1 MTLTQFTNLD
11 FDQIKSSIRSYL
23 RANSNFTDY
32 DFEGSNFTVLINTL
46 AYNTYINSYNANA
59 ICNEVF
65 LDSATLREN
74 VVSRAKEIGYLPRSR
89 TAARANVSFIVN
101 TNNLTTNPISL
112 TLKKGTVAVTS
123 GQVGSSNF
131 VFSILDD
138 ITVPVVDGIAAF
150 NNITIYEGNYIT
162 ENYTFSRNQRIILNN
177 GGIDT
182 SLISVTVRS
191 SETASFSQKYTLS
204 RDIFD
209 INGESKVFFIQEVE
223 DERYEIFFGDDVFGK
238 KLDEG
243 NYIDIAYV
251 VCNGESANGVSNL
264 NFSGRIFDNNGRIV
278 TSDISRLSINSA
290 SFGGKTIES
299 IESIKRYAPKL
310 YSAQNR
316 AVTSS
321 DYETIVSQIYPE
333 VESISA
339 FGGENLTPPQYG
351 KVFISIKPVNGQFL
365 SNNVKD
371 NIKSALRKYAVA
383 GIVPE
388 LIDLKYLYIEF
399 DASVYYNTNFTVS
412 PEQLRTNLFNIVEKY
427 SKSSELNKYGARFK
441 YSKFLKL
448 IDDSSEA
455 ITSNITKI
463 YIRRDLKAEINKIA
477 TYEVCFGNQFYT
489 GFYSQQGSL
498 KSSGFYVA
506 GINSVVY
513 FADTPLNEEKGTIY
527 LFTTTDGTTRQ
538 IIRRN
543 IGEIDYI
550 KGEIII
556 YPLNIRDTVKT
567 YGFDNIIQISTVPRS
582 NDIIA
587 LQDLYLQLD
596 VSNSKINMIV
606 DNISSGSDISGSNY
620 ISTSSYSDEKIIR
633 T

>member
-1 MTLTQFTNLD
+1 MSLTQFTNLD
-11 FDQIKSSIRSYL
+11 FDQIKASIRSYL

-89 TAARANVSFIVN
+89 TSSRANITFIVD
-101 TNNLTTNPISL
+101 TNNLSINPVSL
-112 TLKKGTVAVTS
+112 TLKKGTVASTS
-123 GQVGSSNF
+123 GQIGGSNY

-138 ITVPVVDGIAAF
+138 ITVPVVDGIARF
-150 NNITIYEGNYIT
+150 DNITVYEGNYIT
-162 ENYTFSRNQRIILNN
+162 ENYTYSSRQRIILSN

-182 SLISVTVRS
+182 SLISVSVRS

-204 RDIFD
+204 RDIFEV
-209 INGESKVFFIQEVE
+209 NGESKVFFIQEIE
-223 DERYEIFFGDDVFGK
+223 DERYEIFFGDNVFGK
-238 KLDEG
+238 KLDDG
-243 NYIDIAYV
+243 NYIDISYL
-251 VCNGESANGVSNL
+251 VCSGEEANGASNL
-264 NFSGRIFDNNGRIV
+264 VFSGRIFDNNGRIV
-278 TSDISRLSINSA
+278 TSDISRVLVQSS
-290 SFGGKTIES
+290 SFGGKSIES
-299 IESIKRYAPKL
+299 VESIKRYAPKL

-365 SNNVKD
+365 SNKIKD
-371 NIKSALRKYAVA
+371 NIKSALRKYSVA

-388 LIDLKYLYIEF
+388 LIDLKYLYVEF
-399 DASVYYNTNFTVS
+399 DAAVYYNTNFTVS
-412 PEQLRTNLFNIVEKY
+412 PEQLRTNLFDVITRY
-427 SKSSELNKYGARFK
+427 SRSSELNKYGARFK
-441 YSKFLKL
+441 YSKFLNL
-448 IDDSSEA
+448 IDETSEA

-463 YIRRDLKAEINKIA
+463 FIRRDMRAEVNKIA
-477 TYEVCFGNQFYT
+477 TYEICFGNQFFNTLYT
-489 GFYSQQGSL
+489 TQGSI

-506 GINSVVY
+506 GINSIVY
-513 FADTPLNEEKGTIY
+513 FADSPINEERGSIY
-527 LFTTTDGTTRQ
+527 LFTTTDGKTRQ
-538 IIRRN
+538 VIRRN
-543 IGEIDYI
+543 IGEVDYV

-556 YPLNIRDTVKT
+556 YPINIRDTVKK

-596 VSNSKINMIV
+596 VSNSKINMII
-606 DNISSGSDISGSNY
+606 DNISSGADISGTNY